1 MDENKKLLIAVAF
14 NAENNTYSVDIPQG
28 SSVNETAFAV
38 TVTIKCVVRDGIIEN
53 SKYFIDLIDKY
64 LNDPQYAEVK
74 DKKKKKSKK
83 GDK

>member
-1 MDENKKLLIAVAF
+1 MDENKKLLIAVTF

-38 TVTIKCVVRDGIIEN
+38 TVAIKCLVRDGIIEN
-53 SKYFIDLIDKY
+53 SKYFTDLIDKY